1 MDGKRYHDIRLV
13 IHIGTEWKL
22 LGWVNGGVATMITL
36 QKQIKYAGD
45 LTAVAVKSVCYL
57 YRRNPQGETGGAGCS
72 IAVFVYRAGQH

>member
-1 MDGKRYHDIRLV
+1 
-13 IHIGTEWKL
+13 
-22 LGWVNGGVATMITL
+22 MITL